1 MAQGSEAGVVSSVIH
16 YTEHAEIR
24 MRQYGISREEVEDTL
39 RSPLRLFFDVGSN
52 RYVAIG
58 TKNGHGLVVVYE
70 VAHGEKV
77 VVTTYHTSK
86 VDKIMGAKLSSGRWI
101 EL

>member
-1 MAQGSEAGVVSSVIH
+1 MIH

-39 RSPLRLFFDVGSN
+39 QSPILLFFDVASN

-58 TKNGHGLVVVYE
+58 KKNGHSLVVVYE
-70 VAHGEKV
+70 VAHSEKV
-77 VVTTYHTSK
+77 VVTAYHTSK
-86 VDKIMGAKLSSGRWI
+86 VDKIIRAKLSTGRWI

>member
-1 MAQGSEAGVVSSVIH
+1 MSSVVH
-16 YTEHAEIR
+16 YTKHAEIR
-24 MRQYGISREEVEDTL
+24 MSQYGISREEVENAL
-39 RSPLRLFFDVGSN
+39 RSPLRLFFDFSSN

-70 VAHGEKV
+70 VVHGEKV

-86 VDKIMGAKLSSGRWI
+86 VDKIIRAKLSSGRWI

>member
-1 MAQGSEAGVVSSVIH
+1 MIH

-24 MRQYGISREEVEDTL
+24 MRQYGISREEVEDPL
-39 RSPLRLFFDVGSN
+39 QSPILLFFDVGSN

-58 TKNGHGLVVVYE
+58 KKNGHSLVVVYE
-70 VAHGEKV
+70 VAHGEKL
-77 VVTTYHTSK
+77 VVTAYHTSK
-86 VDKIMGAKLSSGRWI
+86 VDKIIRAKLSTGRWI

>member
-1 MAQGSEAGVVSSVIH
+1 MQF
-16 YTEHAEIR
+16 TEHAEIR
-24 MRQYGISREEVEDTL
+24 IKQYGISREEVEDTL

-86 VDKIMGAKLSSGRWI
+86 VDKIIRAKLSSGRWI